1 MIITTLMLITLPIS
15 LLVVVGAAWWVL
27 RRS

>member
-1 MIITTLMLITLPIS
+1 MSNPSLMFITLPIS
-15 LLVVVGAAWWVL
+15 LLLVIGAAWWVL

>member
-1 MIITTLMLITLPIS
+1 MSITTLMLITLPIS

>member
-1 MIITTLMLITLPIS
+1 MNNTTLMLITLPIS
-15 LLVVVGAAWWVL
+15 LLLVMGAAWWVV